1 MEGDAGSGQ
10 LTPTPPLTADETV
23 VPDPKLSDHVDDAG
37 ISASEQ
43 ATAPTADSRL
53 LTGRWPRAVTGGLA
67 AAALL
72 LIAAGVLA
80 LVGHHRDAAA
90 ANGEAAAVAAAK
102 DCITATQAPDV
113 KAMDASQRKIVECST
128 ENFAAQANLYGGLL
142 ADAYKTVNAQVKI
155 ADMRAAAE
163 KHNPDGSIDVL
174 VATRVAMSNNQ
185 QINQELSYRLR
196 VRMASDGGT
205 YKIDNIEPVGK

>member
-10 LTPTPPLTADETV
+10 LTPTPPLTDDETV
-23 VPDPKLSDHVDDAG
+23 VPDPELSDHVDDAG
-37 ISASEQ
+37 ISAPAQ
-43 ATAPTADSRL
+43 ATAPAADSRL
-53 LTGRWPRAVTGGLA
+53 LTGRWPRAVVGGLVA
-67 AAALL
+67 AILL
-72 LIAAGVLA
+72 LTAAGVLA
-80 LVGHHRDAAA
+80 LIGHHRDAAA

-113 KAMDASQRKIVECST
+113 KAMDESQRKIVECST
-128 ENFAAQANLYGGLL
+128 ENFAAQANLYGSLL
-142 ADAYKTVNAQVKI
+142 ADAYKTVNAQVKV

-185 QINQELSYRLR
+185 QVNQELSYRLR
-196 VRMASDGGT
+196 VRMAPDGGT
-205 YKIDNIEPVGK
+205 YKIDSIEPVAK